1 MIENRENLVDFH
13 LEKTQNPSGCFL
25 RILALLWLPF
35 LIMLG
40 VVAGFLGYIPF
51 KVQIHSVVMIGMIFI
66 IYLFFIR
73 HNAYYAVCKFK
84 KRQKILGSSLEKYI
98 DKNLLE
104 IGGVHKANAPFDS
117 FIKNFSASLRN
128 DNFASVAAS
137 VFPTLGILGTFI
149 SIALTMP
156 DFSSQDSSQLERE
169 ISLLL
174 GGVGTAFYVSIY
186 GIFLSLWWVF
196 FEKKG
201 MSIFEKSVRFIRENT
216 RHFFWTKEEIEQVH
230 FTQSMKNFDNLNE
243 LFSKISS
250 NEFFDSMQQSL
261 EQRVQLFDSI
271 IHHEQIAFE
280 KSTQHF
286 ETINQLNEKSIQ
298 MSEQLFDSY
307 ESIRVKMQEVVHSL
321 ENSHKI
327 LRLVNQEL
335 LLKEN
340 NLSSLTQNLTEHI
353 GKLSIALENIN
364 AKNVKELYGAVKEN
378 IEIMKSETTNMVDT
392 FDKEIKNFDSEYTHK
407 LRTSLELIDSETA
420 KIIRQLSN
428 LPNINPRS

>member
-13 LEKTQNPSGCFL
+13 LENRQNPSGCFL

-51 KVQIHSVVMIGMIFI
+51 KVQIHSVVMIGIIFI

-84 KRQKILGSSLEKYI
+84 KRQKILGLSLEKYI

-261 EQRVQLFDSI
+261 EQRIQLFDSI

-286 ETINQLNEKSIQ
+286 ETINQLNEKSIK

-307 ESIRVKMQEVVHSL
+307 ESIRVKMQDVVHSL

-364 AKNVKELYGAVKEN
+364 AKNVKELYGAVAEN
-378 IEIMKSETTNMVDT
+378 IEIMKSETTNIVDT
-392 FDKEIKNFDSEYTHK
+392 FHKEIKNFDSEYTHK

-420 KIIRQLSN
+420 KLIRQLSS
-428 LPNINPRS
+428 LPNINSRS